1 VSENRHS
8 GINMHK
14 LSVGAGFP
22 GLLFTLGCGLIFVLG
37 LPALWYFVAFS
48 TALGLAVAAI
58 LHLSSSHRSE
68 RMKPLSILSTREKAE
83 TKTLPEQ
90 SEPRSLFRTLP
101 QPYSA

>member
-1 VSENRHS
+1 VSEHRHS

-22 GLLFTLGCGLIFVLG
+22 GLVFTFGCGLIFVLG

-48 TALGLAVAAI
+48 TASGLAVAVT

-68 RMKPLSILSTREKAE
+68 RMRPLSILSTTEKAE
-83 TKTLPEQ
+83 SKTLPEQ
-90 SEPRSLFRTLP
+90 SKPGSLFRALP
-101 QPYSA
+101 QAYSV